1 MKKNLQNIIL
11 LYFIYVNTCLAQSA
25 KHYYLDVSYFNKL
38 EYASLQK
45 ATFERTDYYYKL
57 SKNQQII
64 LRSYPTFKRLS
75 ELPEPRLEPTAV
87 DAFLKD
93 LKQNKQLD
101 STEVFVVEKSGD
113 SYLIFAIKNWA
124 IVYEDEQRI
133 SYQHPKLNFEYSK
146 SKTSNSAILNPSN
159 NRNYAVFYTG
169 ITNYNCIDVFQFES
183 IPHCHKE
190 AAVPIIWLSGI
201 GFYSLREDEHQL
213 QLKQVNRLPLNE
225 YLQQKCGYFEDDL
238 KIAPT
243 TLYVASTSN
252 ILNKAITGQAAKGIL
267 AVARSGFNSKKQTV
281 KPTEIALENKQGIY
295 TVQYRDCLYSI
306 SRQFNI
312 SINRLIDLNQLDSY
326 DIVFNQKIKVI
337 DDPNIPRQKR
347 YPIIKIDELTG
358 SKTIIHLAQQGQTLY
373 GIAQF
378 YNLSLPQLYAMN
390 HHLKGGQLDI
400 NQHLVVGILSE

>member
-1 MKKNLQNIIL
+1 MRILPSYSSSGSCLFGAEFLLNYYLRGISLDNNYPLLFYYFINYLIMKKNLQSIIL

-146 SKTSNSAILNPSN
+146 SKTS
-159 NRNYAVFYTG
+159 RHY
-169 ITNYNCIDVFQFES
+169 
-183 IPHCHKE
+183 
-190 AAVPIIWLSGI
+190 
-201 GFYSLREDEHQL
+201 
-213 QLKQVNRLPLNE
+213 
-225 YLQQKCGYFEDDL
+225 
-238 KIAPT
+238 
-243 TLYVASTSN
+243 
-252 ILNKAITGQAAKGIL
+252 
-267 AVARSGFNSKKQTV
+267 
-281 KPTEIALENKQGIY
+281 
-295 TVQYRDCLYSI
+295 
-306 SRQFNI
+306 
-312 SINRLIDLNQLDSY
+312 
-326 DIVFNQKIKVI
+326 
-337 DDPNIPRQKR
+337 PRCR
-347 YPIIKIDELTG
+347 I
-358 SKTIIHLAQQGQTLY
+358 
-373 GIAQF
+373 
-378 YNLSLPQLYAMN
+378 
-390 HHLKGGQLDI
+390 
-400 NQHLVVGILSE
+400 